1 MVYIYYIAMER
12 KMECLKLIFA
22 YNFMILI
29 DRIALRNL
37 NGRCDVTFNHIAY
50 ERLNFHQICL
60 FPQNIFVMVPTA
72 SGKQRDC
79 FTDVASGESLRLE
92 KDHFYFVPNG
102 NSVEYLLTE
111 EITFMTFHFN
121 LELYPGMDLYHG
133 MRGIRSGY
141 APETTAKFRAIFD
154 DPDEFRSLVRF
165 KEAVMEFCSAHW
177 PENPYGAK
185 PYSHLFQKIRE
196 RCSARLSVAELAE
209 EEGITQEAFSR
220 RIRRDLGT
228 TPKKLIQTELLRRVF
243 ILLGVPGTT
252 ISEVAEKLEFSSAFY
267 LSRFFREQTGMTPSG
282 YLAQFVGKRGRDS

>member
-1 MVYIYYIAMER
+1 
-12 KMECLKLIFA
+12 
-22 YNFMILI
+22 
-29 DRIALRNL
+29 
-37 NGRCDVTFNHIAY
+37 
-50 ERLNFHQICL
+50 
-60 FPQNIFVMVPTA
+60 
-72 SGKQRDC
+72 
-79 FTDVASGESLRLE
+79 
-92 KDHFYFVPNG
+92 
-102 NSVEYLLTE
+102 
-111 EITFMTFHFN
+111 
-121 LELYPGMDLYHG
+121 MDLYHG

-141 APETTAKFRAIFD
+141 APEMTAKFRAIFD
-154 DPDEFRSLVRF
+154 EPDEFRSLVRF
-165 KEAVMEFCSAHW
+165 KEAVMEFCMAHW

-228 TPKKLIQTELLRRVF
+228 TPKKLIQMELLRRVF